1 MDQDNM
7 DMESDDQ
14 IRDGASFAE
23 VQSEDMMQANL
34 LEYGT
39 KKRPYYENPSG
50 PKLVDDKNYQNEH
63 MKAFLDAVEA

>member
-1 MDQDNM
+1 
-7 DMESDDQ
+7 MESDDQ

-39 KKRPYYENPSG
+39 KKRPYYENPTG
-50 PKLVDDKNYQNEH
+50 PKIVDNKAYQDKHMAEF
-63 MKAFLDAVEA
+63 MKAVNAMKGKTE